1 MNCLKVMNCAD
12 VQAIRR
18 QRKEKEMESQYYCLV
33 VQVFKQKDLFNF
45 EFCHVED
52 KNAIVANVLSVD
64 VKTTYCRTLK
74 EVDECIDFLK
84 KNQMPFV
91 EQAKRIYH
99 EDFNIIP
106 MLKYDF
112 ATISKNMFYVNKSV
126 FVYYDVKSNKI
137 KEEIE
142 NNKTRH
148 NYSFVQ

>member
-1 MNCLKVMNCAD
+1 
-12 VQAIRR
+12 
-18 QRKEKEMESQYYCLV
+18 MENRYCCYYCLI
-33 VQVFKQKDLFNF
+33 VQIFKKDLFNF

-52 KNAIVANVLSVD
+52 KNAIVANVLAVD

-74 EVDECIDFLK
+74 QVEECIDFLK
-84 KNQMPFV
+84 KNQMLFV
-91 EQAKRIYH
+91 EQLKRIHH

-112 ATISKNMFYVNKSV
+112 ATISKNLFYINKSV
-126 FVYYDVKSNKI
+126 FVYYDVKSSTI

-142 NNKTRH
+142 DSKIRH